1 MKFSLLITLLIFP
14 ILSCQSISKNAKS
27 TNPASKKANSGIEAQ
42 REAKQPITKRSKA
55 KPAIAKQ
62 SAANPALAQKSIYE
76 ELTGS
81 KGMSSKQASTRVL
94 EMARDAKWKRDYVTA
109 LKRYNTIIVK
119 YPKSKEVRQA
129 YLDKA
134 ELYREMGLL
143 SQAKY
148 NLEKA
153 KK

>member
-1 MKFSLLITLLIFP
+1 M
-14 ILSCQSISKNAKS
+14 SKNAKS
-27 TNPASKKANSGIEAQ
+27 TNPASKKANSSI
-42 REAKQPITKRSKA
+42 EAKQPIAKNRA
-55 KPAIAKQ
+55 VKPAAT
-62 SAANPALAQKSIYE
+62 NPALAQKSIYE
-76 ELTGS
+76 ELTGT
-81 KGMSSKQASTRVL
+81 KGLSAKQAPVRIL
-94 EMARDAKWKRDYVTA
+94 EMARDAKWKRDYATA

-134 ELYREMGLL
+134 DLYREMGLL
-143 SQAKY
+143 QQSKY

>member
-1 MKFSLLITLLIFP
+1 MG
-14 ILSCQSISKNAKS
+14 KNSKS
-27 TNPASKKANSGIEAQ
+27 TDQTLKKSNSMIEA
-42 REAKQPITKRSKA
+42 KVPMTKRSTIKPTIKSA
-55 KPAIAKQ
+55 K
-62 SAANPALAQKSIYE
+62 SATTNPALAQKSIYE
-76 ELTGS
+76 ELTGT
-81 KGMSSKQASTRVL
+81 KNMSVKQAPTRVL

-109 LKRYNTIIVK
+109 LKRYNTIIVR

-134 ELYREMGLL
+134 ELYREMGLT
-143 SQAKY
+143 QASKY